1 MTERGGSGVFVVTLE
16 GVEDAAEGPL
26 TVLAFA
32 VGGRNAEAEARAAR
46 ELASDGFRQ
55 IQVLRSGEVTAPEA
69 LPEDFREALA
79 KARRYGCWLII
90 YDAP

>member
-1 MTERGGSGVFVVTLE
+1 VFVVTLE
-16 GVEDAAEGPL
+16 AVEDAAQGPL

-32 VGGRNAEAEARAAR
+32 LGANGAEAEAVAAWAVGR
-46 ELASDGFRQ
+46 DGFTQ
-55 IQVLRSGEVTAPEA
+55 IQVLRSGEVTNPGD

-79 KARRYGCWLII
+79 NARRYGCWLII